1 MSNFYRSDFD
11 TFSPPPRKDHL
22 FLWTVFILL
31 LTGFAMACWLGSFYI
46 FGHPEDARS
55 YRILQKLHKLDPP
68 KRFEITEAPPGE
80 FLTAQKLFER
90 YNTYPPLRLKAE
102 NDELLRM
109 YIDNYTGTKRLVPY
123 IVGQFTILDTHVLTP
138 SDVFPSGVA
147 AVAEA
152 SDFPQVMLEHVYPAQ
167 GKDVEALKGM
177 LKTGLDVKLAKTL
190 DLAAVIHIQRL
201 ADGNLQF
208 TAVPLL
214 YGSYALKEG
223 EGTFSLQPPPALN
236 IPGGLPIIRGAELDH
251 TMQVYAEYQRENTPV
266 STILD
271 QPMTTP
277 TTAAPTGSL
286 LVRMNANLAPDIS
299 VPMHPPKGK
308 HHGLPTPTPEIAV
321 NSPAAAPGQPQQ
333 PMLAMANPAPRPLDP
348 TSSQPA
354 PQAVPVAT
362 PIPLSPNGVALTPF
376 LQSAPEPVITN
387 NGASWRTYAPGQMPR
402 GRVIAPSDAAPLVD
416 TGLGGERLYLRGNFV
431 VTESE
436 DNRAILRPQTN
447 MLTSILRPGSGGTRV
462 IVQYPAGVEPP
473 LEGSTLARDESRP
486 FMITDVRRGSDGAIN
501 LYVREIT
508 TPQ

>member
-1 MSNFYRSDFD
+1 MSNFYSHDFD
-11 TFSPPPRKDHL
+11 TFSPPPRKDNL

-80 FLTAQKLFER
+80 FLTAQKLYER
-90 YNTYPPLRLKAE
+90 YNSYPPLRLKAE

-123 IVGQFTILDTHVLTP
+123 IVGRFTILDTHVLTAA
-138 SDVFPSGVA
+138 DVFPSGVA
-147 AVAEA
+147 AIAEA
-152 SDFPQVMLEHVYPAQ
+152 SDFPQVMLEHVYTAQ
-167 GKDVEALKGM
+167 GKDIEALKGM

-190 DLAAVIHIQRL
+190 DLAAVVHIQRL
-201 ADGNLQF
+201 ANGNLQF

-214 YGSYALKEG
+214 YGSYAVKDG
-223 EGTFSLQPPPALN
+223 EGTFSLQPPLALN

-271 QPMTTP
+271 QPMSTP
-277 TTAAPTGSL
+277 AATPTGSL
-286 LVRMNANLAPDIS
+286 LVRVNANPAPEIS
-299 VPMHPPKGK
+299 VPMHAKGK
-308 HHGLPTPTPEIAV
+308 HHGAAAEAPAIAAA
-321 NSPAAAPGQPQQ
+321 SPATTPVQAPP
-333 PMLAMANPAPRPLDP
+333 LVAMDNPVPRPLDTP
-348 TSSQPA
+348 TADGA
-354 PQAVPVAT
+354 PRAVPVAT
-362 PIPLSPNGVALTPF
+362 PIPVSANGVPLTPF
-376 LQSAPEPVITN
+376 LQSAPEPVITD
-387 NGASWRTYAPGQMPR
+387 NGASWHTYAPGQMPR
-402 GRVIAPSDAAPLVD
+402 GRVIAPSDAAPLAD

-431 VTESE
+431 VTASE

-447 MLTSILRPGSGGTRV
+447 ALTAFLRPGSGGTRV
-462 IVQYPAGVEPP
+462 IVQYPAGVVPP
-473 LEGSTLARDESRP
+473 VEGSTFARDESRP
-486 FMITDVRRGSDGAIN
+486 FMITDVRRGPDGAIN

-508 TPQ
+508 TTQ